1 MANLPFMGEMMTCI
15 LCGKQARSD
24 PSAECNWRAIAIGDK
39 RYYACRDEFPP
50 DGASRKAFRVA
61 YTRFIEKARS
71 NAETRP

>member
-24 PSAECNWRAIAIGDK
+24 PSVESNWRAIVIGDK

-50 DGASRKAFRVA
+50 DGASSEVFKVA
-61 YTRFIEKARS
+61 YVRFIKKAME
-71 NAETRP
+71 AAL